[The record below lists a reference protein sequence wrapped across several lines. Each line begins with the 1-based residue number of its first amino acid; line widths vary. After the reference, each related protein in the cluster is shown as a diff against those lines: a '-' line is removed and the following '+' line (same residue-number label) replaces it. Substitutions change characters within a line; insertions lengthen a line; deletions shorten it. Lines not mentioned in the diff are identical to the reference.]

1 MSAVGGDD
9 QLEDQQIPTDIEA
22 ASQPNSNLSWRQG
35 RQLLRQYLQ
44 EIGYTD
50 AILDMRSF
58 RVRNLLGGGGGGGGM
73 ESETTEGSPGRRSA
87 GSKQTGNREATGGNQ
102 VMLPLDDDSDNDE
115 DIVIDRKRPKPDVDD
130 TQMEDEIGME
140 EKDALSEFDF
150 LGGDWNTSAKE
161 ISQKKEQFRKEQQ
174 SKRDMQRKLKV
185 FSYFDMGGGRR
196 LGCRCSASFDTLVN
210 PP

>member
-1 MSAVGGDD
+1 MGGDEQPD
-9 QLEDQQIPTDIEA
+9 DQQIPTDIEA
-22 ASQPNSNLSWRQG
+22 TSQPNSNLSWRQG

-73 ESETTEGSPGRRSA
+73 ESETTEGSPGRRSVGGGGA
-87 GSKQTGNREATGGNQ
+87 APSKPTGNREASGMNQ

-115 DIVIDRKRPKPDVDD
+115 DMVIDRKRPKPDVDD
-130 TQMEDEIGME
+130 GQMDDEIGME

-161 ISQKKEQFRKEQQ
+161 ITQKKEQFRKEQL
-174 SKRDMQRKLKV
+174 SKRDMQR
-185 FSYFDMGGGRR
+185 
-196 LGCRCSASFDTLVN
+196 N
-210 PP
+210 